1 MSKKAVKVTG
11 TQMKELM
18 AKAVGGI
25 YVSRGFDGIL
35 TDYFEKYGITDKGLE
50 INANDFITLTIPI
63 DEAELHINYAVS
75 GEDSETDEEW
85 EGSTYFDY
93 KFCIGGYTVCFN
105 IEDKGT
111 ELTLEQ
117 FKELVDIGD
126 YAIFEARS
134 VDTCSVYL
142 DINDCTIAV
151 NDKEIEINSS
161 NVNAIIDMDIIDAI
175 YNDSADAE
183 EVSYRLEFNNG
194 MSDIVIE
201 IKYGCRLFR

>member
-1 MSKKAVKVTG
+1 MSNKLVKVTG
-11 TQMKELM
+11 KQVKELL
-18 AKAVGGI
+18 AKSVGGI
-25 YVSRGFDGIL
+25 YVSRGFDEIL

-50 INANDFITLTIPI
+50 INTNDSITLTIPI
-63 DEAELHINYAVS
+63 DEAEQHINYAIG
-75 GEDSETDEEW
+75 GEDLETDEEW

-105 IEDKGT
+105 VEEKGT

-117 FKELVDIGD
+117 FKELVDIGN
-126 YAIFEARS
+126 YTIFEVRS
-134 VDTCSVYL
+134 MDTCSVYL
-142 DINDCTIAV
+142 DIDDCTIAV

-161 NVNAIIDMDIIDAI
+161 NLNAIIDMDIIDAI
-175 YNDSADAE
+175 YNDSADAK

-194 MSDIVIE
+194 MSDMIVE